1 MGGGRSDSV
10 SVSAGRA
17 ESAVLSAAVLSAA
30 KCGARL
36 SASEP
41 CGSPLAMET
50 IVEDAETEYE
60 LGRLQN
66 SEQLINHVSV
76 INSLS

>member
-17 ESAVLSAAVLSAA
+17 ESAVLSAA

-41 CGSPLAMET
+41 CGSRLAMET

>member
-1 MGGGRSDSV
+1 MGGGRSV

-76 INSLS
+76 IKSLS

>member
-36 SASEP
+36 CASEP

>member
-1 MGGGRSDSV
+1 M
-10 SVSAGRA
+10 
-17 ESAVLSAAVLSAA
+17 LSAAE
-30 KCGARL
+30 CGARL

-66 SEQLINHVSV
+66 SGTADQSRVRN
-76 INSLS
+76 